1 MIRFYATQVS
11 YSHHLEPIFEEL
23 RRRKVSAYLWNSA
36 DGVPDDGTPTVIAGQ
51 ADIAMI
57 PGSCP
62 IALVSHGVDQTY
74 RDVDHGSYAG
84 GRNRERVSL
93 FLCPSQRSAD
103 VNLARYPSA
112 RAAVIG
118 SIRADALASV
128 LPARAPSGGVGASP
142 SGTYDE
148 ASAPTVL
155 LSWHWELGI
164 CPETRSAW
172 PYYAPVIERLSDEFR
187 FLGHCHPR
195 DAERFEVIY
204 RELGIEMVSDLA
216 QGLMQADVFVCD
228 NSSALY
234 EVASLDIPVLTLD
247 APWYRDQ
254 PRHGLRFYDQV
265 PGLRL
270 RAYRDQAP
278 ECGRVYPHWGR
289 DVLGEAIRM
298 ALLDF
303 EETAE
308 ERRRVVA
315 QVYDRLIDGKAVSR
329 AADAL
334 IGWAGLT

>member
-1 MIRFYATQVS
+1 MIRFYATQS
-11 YSHHLEPIFEEL
+11 QYGQHLEPIFEEL
-23 RRRKVSAYLWNSA
+23 RRRSVPTHLWTSL

-103 VNLARYPSA
+103 VNLARYPA
-112 RAAVIG
+112 AQAAVIG
-118 SIRADALASV
+118 SIRADALAATWRSCI
-128 LPARAPSGGVGASP
+128 ASP
-142 SGTYDE
+142 ADTRFEPENS
-148 ASAPTVL
+148 SRPTVL
-155 LSWHWELGI
+155 LAWHWELGI

-172 PYYAPVIERLSDEFR
+172 PYYAPVIERLRDEFR

-195 DAERFEVIY
+195 DAERFAVAY
-204 RELGIEMVSDLA
+204 RELGIESAPDLPA
-216 QGLMQADVFVCD
+216 ALGEADVFACD

-234 EVASLDIPVLTLD
+234 EVASLDLPVLTLD

-278 ECGRVYPHWGR
+278 ECGTVYPHWGR
-289 DVLGEAIRM
+289 DHLGGAIGV
-298 ALLDF
+298 ALLDQPHVQ
-303 EETAE
+303 EQ
-308 ERRRVVA
+308 RRRVVA
-315 QVYDRLIDGKAVSR
+315 EVYDGLTDGRAAERAAEALID
-329 AADAL
+329 
-334 IGWAGLT
+334 WAGLG

>member
-1 MIRFYATQVS
+1 MKAAFRFYASQPQ
-11 YSHHLEPIFEEL
+11 YAHHLEPIFMEL
-23 RRRKVSAYLWNSA
+23 RRRHIPTFLWTSS

-51 ADIAMI
+51 ADVNMV

-84 GRNRERVSL
+84 GRNRERVGL

-103 VNLARYPSA
+103 LDLERYPSA

-118 SIRADALASV
+118 SIRADALAAMMDRRKPSV
-128 LPARAPSGGVGASP
+128 AVRDPI
-142 SGTYDE
+142 
-148 ASAPTVL
+148 PTVL
-155 LSWHWELGI
+155 LAWHWDLTI

-172 PYYAPVIERLSDEFR
+172 PYYAPVIERLRNEFR

-195 DAERFEVIY
+195 DAERFAVIY
-204 RELGIEMVSDLA
+204 DQMGIEPAPDLHTA
-216 QGLMQADVFVCD
+216 LQGADLFVCD

-234 EVASLDIPVLTLD
+234 EVASLDLPVLALD

-254 PRHGLRFYDQV
+254 PRHGIRFYDQV

-278 ECGRVYPHWGR
+278 ECGVVYPHWGR

-303 EETAE
+303 EETKAH
-308 ERRRVVA
+308 RRAVVA
-315 QVYDRLIDGKAVSR
+315 EVYDGLTDGAAAER

-334 IGWAGLT
+334 VEWASPA

>member
-1 MIRFYATQVS
+1 MGSRAQTVKAPIRFYATQPH
-11 YSHHLEPIFEEL
+11 YAAHLLPIFEEL
-23 RRRKVSAYLWNSA
+23 RRRHVLTHLWTSS

-103 VNLARYPSA
+103 TNLGRYPSA
-112 RAAVIG
+112 RTAVIG
-118 SIRADALASV
+118 SIRADALASGFRRKDFQPDV
-128 LPARAPSGGVGASP
+128 
-142 SGTYDE
+142 T
-148 ASAPTVL
+148 PTVL
-155 LSWHWELGI
+155 LAWHWELGI

-172 PYYAPVIERLSDEFR
+172 SYYAPVIERLRDEFR

-204 RELGIEMVSDLA
+204 RELGIESAPDLHMA
-216 QGLMQADVFVCD
+216 LREADLFVAD
-228 NSSALY
+228 NTSALY
-234 EVASLDIPVLTLD
+234 EVASLNLPVLTLD

-278 ECGRVYPHWGR
+278 ECGVVYPHWGR

-315 QVYDRLIDGKAVSR
+315 HVYDGLTDGKAASR
-329 AADAL
+329 AADVLA
-334 IGWAGLT
+334 GWT